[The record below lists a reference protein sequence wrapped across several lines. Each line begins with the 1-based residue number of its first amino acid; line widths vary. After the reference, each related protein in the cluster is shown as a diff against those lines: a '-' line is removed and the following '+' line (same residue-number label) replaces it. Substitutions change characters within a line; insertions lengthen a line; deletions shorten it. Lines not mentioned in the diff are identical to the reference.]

1 MERLEHWW
9 RDSFNAFLDRAADY
23 LAHRKGLLPMVGL
36 ALVVVNLLVQW
47 IPGLEGLAQM
57 NLFLHCGVFLA
68 ILGFLLAWAL

>member
-9 RDSFNAFLDRAADY
+9 RETFNQFLDHVGEY
-23 LAHRKGLLPMVGL
+23 LARRKGLLPMVGL
-36 ALVVVNLLVQW
+36 VLVAMNLAVQW
-47 IPGLEGLAQM
+47 IPGLEPLARV

>member
-1 MERLEHWW
+1 LERLARWW
-9 RDSFNAFLDRAADY
+9 RETFNQYLDRVGEY

-36 ALVVVNLLVQW
+36 ALVAVNLVVQW
-47 IPGLEGLAQM
+47 IPGLEPLARV